1 MAVALS
7 CFLVRKTLL
16 PEGAIKPRRYM
27 NCNLPTFH
35 ITPFTA
41 KKAITAEAVGSAHRE
56 WILSV
61 GLLKKS
67 NSLFPIKTN
76 ANSPTATPSEHDF
89 VGGKKSTAIPIQA
102 KPLMKK
108 RRKSDQGGGFC
119 KRTRKTFLIHHQKFS
134 RGAEGPSV
142 CVLASRS
149 SNFEWQATETWVLA
163 AVLHIY
169 GDSASSFVSLKAR
182 ILCVSV

>member
-1 MAVALS
+1 MQILRQQLPPS
-7 CFLVRKTLL
+7 MTL
-16 PEGAIKPRRYM
+16 
-27 NCNLPTFH
+27 
-35 ITPFTA
+35 
-41 KKAITAEAVGSAHRE
+41 
-56 WILSV
+56 W
-61 GLLKKS
+61 
-67 NSLFPIKTN
+67 
-76 ANSPTATPSEHDF
+76 
-89 VGGKKSTAIPIQA
+89 GKKSTAIPIQA

-108 RRKSDQGGGFC
+108 RRKSDQRGGFC

-142 CVLASRS
+142 CVPASRS

-182 ILCVSV
+182 IFVCECVSVCSPLSTHGPSKTRRRTSKTIDFLVTQVRISEDSTHTY